1 MAGLVVSALTGVMN
15 PLLNKL
21 TTMVG
26 MEFKLLQGVGSQ
38 VTFLKEELRS
48 MSAFL
53 VKLASMEEE
62 VDPQT
67 KEWMGMVRELTYDI
81 EDCIDQF
88 MLHCGD
94 KDKSKISMVRER
106 HKIANLVQQLKARAM
121 EASQRHERY
130 KLDHGDGEAQVRVG
144 SSTSSMVEVDPR
156 LPALYVGADRLVGID
171 GPREEIIE
179 LLMGDD
185 KAAAGDRRAKR
196 QPPKVVSILG
206 FGGLGKTTLA
216 IQVYSKIKW
225 QFNCAAFVSVSRNPN
240 TKKILTDMLRQV
252 GGNVGLP
259 TDTERQLIEHLRLHL
274 GDKRYLIVIDDIWS
288 VQAWE
293 VVKCALP
300 DNKYNSKIMTTT
312 RIVDVAKSCCPC
324 RHDHVFQI
332 GPLSDEDS
340 QRLFL
345 RRIFGSEHSCPP
357 QLKEISTG
365 ILKRCGG
372 MPLAIISIAS
382 MLASKPHTNT
392 KEQWERAHC
401 IAGAVTARLAG
412 RRYRTPGRLAGGLP
426 GPSLAFAAA
435 STRPCGFRAAHRRL
449 SAAAVSSP
457 APLHRCRHRRS
468 CLRLCS
474 APGKQ

>member
-38 VTFLKEELRS
+38 VTFLKEELSS
-48 MSAFL
+48 MNALL

-62 VDPQT
+62 VDAQT

-94 KDKSKISMVRER
+94 KDKSKISLVRER

-185 KAAAGDRRAKR
+185 KAAAGDRRAKT

-216 IQVYSKIKW
+216 CQVYSKIKW
-225 QFNCAAFVSVSRNPN
+225 QFNCAAFVSVSRSPN

-252 GGNVGLP
+252 AGNVDIP

-274 GDKRYLIVIDDIWS
+274 GDKRSMVWARQSDSGTTLVAASVVEAGIAASAAAGVAAGCGPPRPDDVDGTS
-288 VQAWE
+288 ALQPLPPPVT
-293 VVKCALP
+293 VVLRPAAACSWHSGFDPAP
-300 DNKYNSKIMTTT
+300 
-312 RIVDVAKSCCPC
+312 
-324 RHDHVFQI
+324 
-332 GPLSDEDS
+332 
-340 QRLFL
+340 L
-345 RRIFGSEHSCPP
+345 RRI
-357 QLKEISTG
+357 Q
-365 ILKRCGG
+365 
-372 MPLAIISIAS
+372 
-382 MLASKPHTNT
+382 
-392 KEQWERAHC
+392 
-401 IAGAVTARLAG
+401 
-412 RRYRTPGRLAGGLP
+412 
-426 GPSLAFAAA
+426 
-435 STRPCGFRAAHRRL
+435 
-449 SAAAVSSP
+449 
-457 APLHRCRHRRS
+457 
-468 CLRLCS
+468 
-474 APGKQ
+474 

>member
-26 MEFKLLQGVGSQ
+26 MEFKLLKGVGSQ
-38 VTFLKEELRS
+38 VTFLKEELSS
-48 MSAFL
+48 MSALL

-62 VDPQT
+62 VDAQT

-81 EDCIDQF
+81 EDFIDQF

-130 KLDHGDGEAQVRVG
+130 KLDHGDGEALVRVG
-144 SSTSSMVEVDPR
+144 SSTSGMVEVDPR

-185 KAAAGDRRAKR
+185 KGAAGDRRAKR

-216 IQVYSKIKW
+216 MQIYSKIKW

-252 GGNVGLP
+252 AGNVDLP

-274 GDKRYLIVIDDIWS
+274 EDKRYVSLS
-288 VQAWE
+288 VSVSLYCVCLCQ
-293 VVKCALP
+293 P
-300 DNKYNSKIMTTT
+300 
-312 RIVDVAKSCCPC
+312 
-324 RHDHVFQI
+324 F
-332 GPLSDEDS
+332 
-340 QRLFL
+340 LFL
-345 RRIFGSEHSCPP
+345 YI
-357 QLKEISTG
+357 
-365 ILKRCGG
+365 
-372 MPLAIISIAS
+372 
-382 MLASKPHTNT
+382 
-392 KEQWERAHC
+392 
-401 IAGAVTARLAG
+401 
-412 RRYRTPGRLAGGLP
+412 
-426 GPSLAFAAA
+426 
-435 STRPCGFRAAHRRL
+435 
-449 SAAAVSSP
+449 
-457 APLHRCRHRRS
+457 
-468 CLRLCS
+468 
-474 APGKQ
+474 